1 MSMQKLWAPWRIN
14 YVQAKKVPRGCIFC
28 NSVRARGSAGQVVFK
43 TAYSICI
50 LNIFPYNNG
59 HLMVAP
65 IKHVKDLTKLSDV
78 QLLDLMRSVEKARA
92 LLAQTLNPAGF
103 NIGIN
108 MSAIAGAGIPGHL
121 HVHIVP
127 RWKGDT
133 NFMPVVGDTKVI
145 SQSLEQLR
153 KILRHA
159 YTKSDKRT

>member
-1 MSMQKLWAPWRIN
+1 
-14 YVQAKKVPRGCIFC
+14 
-28 NSVRARGSAGQVVFK
+28 
-43 TAYSICI
+43 
-50 LNIFPYNNG
+50 
-59 HLMVAP
+59 MVAP